1 MANLITNSEKSRGRS
16 VKLSILPF
24 EGYLQS
30 ISDPLERRVLID
42 ECKHAIGTTSDTTI
56 YFYRTGRRRP
66 DILKRREIAKIIR
79 RHSGDSSYT
88 ADNLFPVE
96 FYE

>member
-16 VKLSILPF
+16 VKPSILPF

-56 YFYRTGRRRP
+56 YFYRIG
-66 DILKRREIAKIIR
+66 RREIAKIIR